1 MDDVNTG
8 QYRTMSLLPVLAAS
22 VPELLGSSWAQLG
35 TVLIATVAIYG
46 TVILA
51 GRIMGLRS
59 FAKMTA
65 FDFAATVATGSI
77 LASASVGSV
86 PLASGVT
93 AIACLFTVQW
103 LVAKVR
109 RNTSAKS
116 VIDNRPL
123 LLAKDGQLLT
133 DNMAS
138 ASIHADDIRA
148 KMRQTG
154 ITRREDL
161 AYVVLESSGDVSV
174 IGRDSEV
181 EDWLMEDVS
190 KDPTREVDRS

>member
-1 MDDVNTG
+1 MTHCNAGALATG
-8 QYRTMSLLPVLAAS
+8 
-22 VPELLGSSWAQLG
+22 G
-35 TVLIATVAIYG
+35 YG
-46 TVILA
+46 TALGVI
-51 GRIMGLRS
+51 R
-59 FAKMTA
+59 
-65 FDFAATVATGSI
+65 AAIEGGNPVAVMANETRPFMQGARLTVWELQQDDI
-77 LASASVGSV
+77 
-86 PLASGVT
+86 PVT
-93 AIACLFTVQW
+93 
-103 LVAKVR
+103 
-109 RNTSAKS
+109 
-116 VIDNRPL
+116 
-123 LLAKDGQLLT
+123 LLT

-154 ITRREDL
+154 ITRREDP

>member
-1 MDDVNTG
+1 M
-8 QYRTMSLLPVLAAS
+8 
-22 VPELLGSSWAQLG
+22 
-35 TVLIATVAIYG
+35 
-46 TVILA
+46 
-51 GRIMGLRS
+51 
-59 FAKMTA
+59 
-65 FDFAATVATGSI
+65 
-77 LASASVGSV
+77 
-86 PLASGVT
+86 T

-181 EDWLMEDVS
+181 EDWLVEDVS

>member
-1 MDDVNTG
+1 
-8 QYRTMSLLPVLAAS
+8 MSLLPVLAAS
-22 VPELLGSSWAQLG
+22 VPELLGSSWSQLG
-35 TVLIATVAIYG
+35 AVLIATVAIYG

-174 IGRDSEV
+174 IGRGSEV
-181 EDWLMEDVS
+181 EDWLIEDVS
-190 KDPTREVDRS
+190 KDPTREVGRT